1 MGKRR
6 TLTCRLIKRD
16 GETSLDLHTQN
27 LWPYAPKLASGAVG
41 RVRVT
46 LELTMVGARQL
57 REMHR
62 DVSAKQVPKEK
73 NSSVAITST
82 YAHFS
87 KPWQIVQ
94 RHS

>member
-16 GETSLDLHTQN
+16 GETSLIYILKICGIRAQI
-27 LWPYAPKLASGAVG
+27 ASGAVG

-46 LELTMVGARQL
+46 LELTIVGARQL

-62 DVSAKQVPKEK
+62 DVSAKQVRKK
-73 NSSVAITST
+73 RNSSVAITST